1 MQNKQTLPALV
12 KDPYTGR
19 RYDLGPLFFYLNDSR
34 IKQPADLARHFEQSS
49 ESVPLLIE
57 DDSPHIREMQKAF
70 ELLTGL
76 KHVFQSIREVD

>member
-1 MQNKQTLPALV
+1 MV

-19 RYDLGPLFFYLNDSR
+19 QYDLGPLFFYLNDNR
-34 IKQPADLARHFEQSS
+34 IQQPADLARHFETAS

-57 DDSPHIREMQKAF
+57 DDSLHIREMQRAF

-76 KHVFQSIREVD
+76 KHVFQSIRRMD